1 LPLYKENAANPIGF
15 ELWTRSKR
23 LQYDLDLIPEKYRI
37 RRWKPGDSCR
47 SKYGFWVLRLDD
59 MQQSK
64 GMRIISDRKLA
75 FLQSYSPEIFS
86 KYVVTEFVKTAIK
99 TSRVD
104 QPPSFIRS
112 IAHFKV
118 KKVGGKLLVDISK
131 LENVRVMKKNTN
143 RLIYPFTPSW
153 VGKVLFQKINFGEDP
168 FRSTVRFNYLIEE
181 AVNDLVVN
189 LVSKY
194 YHVDPGDVELI
205 SGR

>member
-1 LPLYKENAANPIGF
+1 
-15 ELWTRSKR
+15 
-23 LQYDLDLIPEKYRI
+23 
-37 RRWKPGDSCR
+37 
-47 SKYGFWVLRLDD
+47 
-59 MQQSK
+59 
-64 GMRIISDRKLA
+64 
-75 FLQSYSPEIFS
+75 
-86 KYVVTEFVKTAIK
+86 
-99 TSRVD
+99 
-104 QPPSFIRS
+104 
-112 IAHFKV
+112 
-118 KKVGGKLLVDISK
+118 
-131 LENVRVMKKNTN
+131 MKKNTN